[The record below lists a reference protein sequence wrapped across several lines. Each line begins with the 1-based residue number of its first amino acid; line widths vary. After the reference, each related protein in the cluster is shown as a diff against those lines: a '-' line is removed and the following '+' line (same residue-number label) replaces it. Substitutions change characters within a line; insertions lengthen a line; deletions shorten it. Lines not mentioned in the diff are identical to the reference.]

1 MCSAPFRLKVSTF
14 TSVQEVVRLVA
25 AREDAKERVEQLV
38 EALEQGRD
46 FDPNELEELIMLVEE
61 TENAMIDSILYMSFW
76 ICIERYIL

>member
-1 MCSAPFRLKVSTF
+1 M
-14 TSVQEVVRLVA
+14 A